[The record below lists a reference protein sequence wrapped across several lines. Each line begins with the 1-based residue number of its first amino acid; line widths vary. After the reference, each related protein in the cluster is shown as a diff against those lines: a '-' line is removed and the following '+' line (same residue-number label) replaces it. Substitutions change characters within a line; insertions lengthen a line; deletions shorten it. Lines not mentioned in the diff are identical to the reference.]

1 MTTFLISQICN
12 AVEKKTFDYFTT
24 ELCNTVAYSTVTTVS
39 YRYSRG
45 GLVLSTYTPYVCG
58 VKTLRINV
66 AVLYAD
72 RRVRY
77 TTSQESD
84 FHRESLL
91 PDLECTVWPIN
102 TLMTLK
108 RQNITEKQNICLVDS
123 KYKCMLCFAIMSCAV
138 LCSSISELCRT
149 AHTHRRAGLFI

>member
-1 MTTFLISQICN
+1 VTGPKPHYCQ
-12 AVEKKTFDYFTT
+12 KPRYFHHW
-24 ELCNTVAYSTVTTVS
+24 YSTVTTVS

-123 KYKCMLCFAIMSCAV
+123 KYKCMLCYAIMSCAV
-138 LCSSISELCRT
+138 LFCSILELCCT
-149 AHTHRRAGLFI
+149 AHTHRRELVCSSNLCNPLTHTR